1 MLVEGNSVGRSVICP
16 ECRYLFRVESFQ
28 AVKPGTDPALPF
40 ADPCDSTERGD
51 EPEELSL
58 NSLGRFELRKV
69 LGKGGFGRVYLA
81 WDPHLERLV
90 ALKVAF
96 SRPENG
102 KQRERVLR
110 EAKAQLLLQHDAI
123 VPAYECDQIDGC
135 LYIVFQYV
143 EGESLSSRIRRGPVD
158 RRQAVEWVRDLADAL
173 AFAHTHRVIHR
184 DVKPHNILI
193 DLAGRPFITDFGLA
207 HWLDDGGDLT
217 KSGSFTGTIP
227 YMAPELLSGHEP
239 AAGRETEFYRGVDQY
254 SLGVVLYELLTGH
267 RPFEGRFTAVVA
279 MKIAQDPPCLS
290 QHDPGIASELAA
302 ICRKALHRDPQHRH
316 RDCASLA
323 MALTEWLTEFE
334 KPGPSVL
341 ELRQTDTSRNR
352 AIKSRNRKA
361 LDIVVSALILLL
373 IIVGIR
379 FAWSYFHREETLSGP
394 FPDHGNPSAE
404 LLPPASLSFEN
415 GVTSH
420 IENSIRMT
428 LLLIPSQEFVANF
441 SNSNAKTNKP
451 GEDSDSVEI
460 SELFYMSQLEVT
472 VGQYQGITGKRPS
485 RNSYNQAVGNV
496 TYDDAVEFCRKLS
509 EREKGVGHV
518 YRLPTEAE
526 WEFASQAN
534 FATSTELHGSAFGLE
549 NLAVGVSEWC
559 SDWYD
564 SSRQERVVRG
574 GSNQH
579 VKEKQT
585 TSNRDRAEPDE
596 RVEYRGFRVVME
608 INQ

>member
-1 MLVEGNSVGRSVICP
+1 MLVDGTSVGRSVVCP
-16 ECRYLFRVESFQ
+16 ECLCVFRVESFQ
-28 AVKPGTDPALPF
+28 SLKPGTDPALPF
-40 ADPCDSTERGD
+40 AESCDSSDRVNES
-51 EPEELSL
+51 EELPL
-58 NSLGRFELRKV
+58 QCLGRFELRKI

-90 ALKVAF
+90 ALKVAY

-102 KQRERVLR
+102 KHRERVLR
-110 EAKAQLLLQHDAI
+110 EARAQLLLKHEAI
-123 VPAYECDQIDGC
+123 VPALECDQIDGC
-135 LYIVFQYV
+135 LYIVFEYV
-143 EGESLSSRIRRGPVD
+143 EGETLSSRLRTGPVE

-173 AFAHTHRVIHR
+173 AFAHAHRVIHR

-193 DLAGRPFITDFGLA
+193 DSAGRPFITDFGLV

-217 KSGSFTGTIP
+217 KPGSFTGTIP
-227 YMAPELLSGHEP
+227 YMAPELLSGHEQ
-239 AAGRETEFYRGVDQY
+239 AGGGETEFYRGLDQY

-279 MKIAQDPPCLS
+279 MKIAQDPPCPS
-290 QHDPGIASELAA
+290 RHDPGIPGDLAA
-302 ICRKALHRDPQHRH
+302 ICLKTLHRDPERRH

-323 MALTEWLTEFE
+323 MALTEWLRESE

-341 ELRQTDTSRNR
+341 ELRQTNTSRNR
-352 AIKSRNRKA
+352 TLKSQNRKA
-361 LDIVVSALILLL
+361 LRLVVSALILLL
-373 IIVGIR
+373 VIVGIG
-379 FAWSYFHREETLSGP
+379 FAWSYFFPEETLRGP
-394 FPDHGNPSAE
+394 LADHGNSSAA

-420 IENSIRMT
+420 IENSIKMT
-428 LLLIPSQEFVANF
+428 LLLIPSPEFVASS
-441 SNSNAKTNKP
+441 SNSNAKTNRP
-451 GEDSDSVEI
+451 GEDGNRVEI
-460 SELFYMSQLEVT
+460 PEPFYMSQLEVT
-472 VGQYQGITGKRPS
+472 VGQYQSITGKRPS
-485 RNSYNQAVGNV
+485 RNSSRQAVGNV
-496 TYDDAVEFCRKLS
+496 TYDDAVDFCRKLS
-509 EREKGVGHV
+509 EREKGAGHV

-534 FATSTELHGSAFGLE
+534 LATSTEPDGSPFGLE

-585 TSNRDRAEPDE
+585 ISNRDRAEPDE
-596 RVEYRGFRVVME
+596 HEEYRGFRVVME
-608 INQ
+608 IDQ